1 VGRAALADG
10 DRQIVAAPWTCH
22 GRAWPGARADG
33 TRDHEGD
40 QAPSTPATH
49 HRPTRGRAGAR
60 AALPTAPRGVYR
72 ARMSEP
78 ESAPGSSPS
87 TEPRRAPA
95 RRVVC
100 FAPEQPYVGTRF
112 AACGALWMPWE
123 RRGDFARV
131 LRGLRETHGVR
142 GAIHARAEHLPF
154 LEALVDEVFRRRWLN
169 LSLLLAPV
177 APAPAA
183 LDPVRHH
190 EALVD
195 RVLAA
200 MPPRPLVFHLRAS
213 SDARTTLG
221 RPGLARLA
229 ARLEGVATES
239 ATVRAARATEPEQ
252 IVGLFAEL
260 VVSAW
265 EARPLHREKR
275 GLQQRIATN
284 LGWADLA
291 AETTP
296 GAAKI
301 ELALHTATPESTR
314 RAVQLLLPMVD

>member
-1 VGRAALADG
+1 
-10 DRQIVAAPWTCH
+10 
-22 GRAWPGARADG
+22 
-33 TRDHEGD
+33 
-40 QAPSTPATH
+40 
-49 HRPTRGRAGAR
+49 
-60 AALPTAPRGVYR
+60 
-72 ARMSEP
+72 MSEP
-78 ESAPGSSPS
+78 EPAPGSSAS
-87 TEPRRAPA
+87 SEPRRAPA

-100 FAPEQPYVGTRF
+100 FAPEQPYAGSRF

-123 RRGDFARV
+123 RRGDFARIV
-131 LRGLRETHGVR
+131 RGLRETHGVR
-142 GAIHARAEHLPF
+142 GAIHARADQLPF
-154 LEALVDEVFRRRWLN
+154 VEALVDEVFRRRWLS
-169 LSLLLAPV
+169 LSVLIAPV

-183 LDPVRHH
+183 LEPVPHH

-195 RVLAA
+195 RVVAA
-200 MPPRPLVFHLRAS
+200 LLPRPLVFHLRAS
-213 SDARTTLG
+213 SEARTTIG

-239 ATVRAARATEPEQ
+239 TTVRAARATEPEQ
-252 IVGLFAEL
+252 IVELFTEL

-265 EARPLHREKR
+265 EQRPLHREKR
-275 GLQQRIATN
+275 GLQQRIANN

-296 GAAKI
+296 GAGKI